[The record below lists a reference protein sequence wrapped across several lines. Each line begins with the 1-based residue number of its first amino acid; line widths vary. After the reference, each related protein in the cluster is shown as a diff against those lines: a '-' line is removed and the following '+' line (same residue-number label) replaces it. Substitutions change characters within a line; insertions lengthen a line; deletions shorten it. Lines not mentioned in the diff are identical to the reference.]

1 MKGLPLAARALVG
14 AVVLAACVVLVLG
27 VGHLSHPLVSN
38 GVVVA
43 TVPTMIGRVVVLTLM
58 FAALESRMPTV
69 SGSNV
74 YLGMGFPIGLAS
86 YIIVGPWGAAFVGAG
101 AVLVLVEN
109 TVVKRVYNG
118 AQFALC
124 AFAAGQAYVF
134 FHGPVAVL
142 AASDFPRVLLP
153 VLIADLVHC
162 AVNGLLLM
170 GVVSLAEKVSPKQV
184 LVGSLL
190 KSVPG
195 YLGYGIFGLLMAV
208 LWVGVGIGVLSALLV
223 LMPLAVAR
231 WAFSQYSAE
240 QQAYEATIQ
249 TLVQAVETKD
259 HYTRGHS
266 ERVSRASVLIGRFIG
281 MREDRL
287 NALRYAGILHD
298 VGKLGVP
305 TKLLQKT
312 ERLSEAEFAAIKL
325 HPVRGLE
332 MLRDI
337 EFLDE
342 AFQGI
347 LHHHERLDGRGYP
360 MGLEGPQIPEFARV
374 IAVADAFDS
383 MTSTRS
389 YRGARSVDD
398 AIAELLRCKGSQ
410 FDPGMVDALIASLTK
425 EPWIASGVDDAA
437 ERRQPPCDA
446 LPAPGSGQAG
456 AIAVDHDD
464 PTFSVAFRDETS

>member
-1 MKGLPLAARALVG
+1 MKGLPFAARALVG

-27 VGHLSHPLVSN
+27 VRHL
-38 GVVVA
+38 A
-43 TVPTMIGRVVVLTLM
+43 DPTMVGRVVVLTLM

-109 TVVKRVYNG
+109 TPVKRVYNG
-118 AQFALC
+118 AQFSLC
-124 AFAAGQAYVF
+124 AFAAGCAYVHF
-134 FHGPVAVL
+134 GGPVGHL
-142 AASDFPRVLLP
+142 AASDFPRVLVP

-170 GVVSLAEKVSPKQV
+170 AVVSLAEKVSPKQV

-240 QQAYEATIQ
+240 QQAYEATIK

-287 NALRYAGILHD
+287 SVLRYAGILHD
-298 VGKLGVP
+298 LGKLGVP

-312 ERLSEAEFAAIKL
+312 ERLSEEEFAAIKL

-342 AFQGI
+342 AFEGI
-347 LHHHERLDGRGYP
+347 LYHHERMDGRGYP
-360 MGLEGPQIPEFARV
+360 MGLEGMKIPEFARV

-389 YRGARSVDD
+389 YRGARSVQD

-410 FDPGMVDALIASLTK
+410 FDSAMVDALIASLVK
-425 EPWIASGVDDAA
+425 EPWVASGVDDAA
-437 ERRQPPCDA
+437 ERAAVPADLVPGV
-446 LPAPGSGQAG
+446 APGAG
-456 AIAVDHDD
+456 IAVDHDD
-464 PTFSVAFRDETS
+464 PTFSVAFRDDSS

>member
-1 MKGLPLAARALVG
+1 MKNLPLAARAYVG
-14 AVVLAACVVLVLG
+14 AVVTAACVVLVLA
-27 VGHLSHPLVSN
+27 LRHPFN
-38 GVVVA
+38 
-43 TVPTMIGRVVVLTLM
+43 IGWVIVLTLM
-58 FAALESRMPTV
+58 YAGLESRMPMV

-74 YLGMGFPIGLAS
+74 YLGMGFPVGLAS

-101 AVLVLVEN
+101 AVLVLTHY
-109 TVVKRVYNG
+109 TVVKRVFNG

-124 AFAAGQAYVF
+124 AFAAGQAYVAF
-134 FHGPVAVL
+134 GGSVGHL

-153 VLIADLVHC
+153 VLVADLVHC
-162 AVNGLLLM
+162 AVNALLLM

-208 LWVGVGIGVLSALLV
+208 LWVGVDIGVLAGLLV

-231 WAFSQYSAE
+231 WAFSQYAAE
-240 QQAYEATIQ
+240 QQAYESTIH

-266 ERVSRASVLIGRFIG
+266 ERVSRASVMVARFIG

-312 ERLSEAEFAAIKL
+312 DKLSEEEFAAIKL

-332 MLRDI
+332 MLSDI

-342 AFQGI
+342 AFKGI

-360 MGLEGPQIPEFARV
+360 MGLAGMQIPEFARV

-389 YRGARSVDD
+389 YRHARSVED
-398 AIAELLRCKGSQ
+398 AITELQRCKGSQ
-410 FDPGMVDALIASLTK
+410 FDPRMVDALIASLVK
-425 EPWIASGVDDAA
+425 EPWVASGVDDEA
-437 ERRQPPCDA
+437 ERAD
-446 LPAPGSGQAG
+446 LPESVSVNS
-456 AIAVDHDD
+456 VDHDD
-464 PTFSVAFRDETS
+464 PTFSVAFRDDTQ

>member
-1 MKGLPLAARALVG
+1 MKGLPLAARAFIG
-14 AVVLAACVVLVLG
+14 AVVAAALTVLVLA
-27 VGHLSHPLVSN
+27 LFHPVN
-38 GVVVA
+38 VA
-43 TVPTMIGRVVVLTLM
+43 WAVVLTVM
-58 FAALESRMPTV
+58 FAALESRMPMV

-86 YIIVGPWGAAFVGAG
+86 YIILGPWGAAFVGAG
-101 AVLVLVEN
+101 SVFMLVAN
-109 TVVKRVYNG
+109 TVVKRLYNA
-118 AQFALC
+118 AQFTLC

-134 FHGPVAVL
+134 FGGPVGHLV
-142 AASDFPRVLLP
+142 ASDFPRVLFP
-153 VLIADLVHC
+153 VLVADLVHC
-162 AVNGLLLM
+162 TLNGLLLM
-170 GVVSLAEKVSPKQV
+170 GVVSLAEGVSPKQV
-184 LVGSLL
+184 LVVSLL

-208 LWVGVGIGVLSALLV
+208 LWVGVDIGVLSTLLV
-223 LMPLAVAR
+223 LMPLIVAR
-231 WAFSQYSAE
+231 WAFSQYSE
-240 QQAYEATIQ
+240 ERQAYEATIH

-266 ERVSRASVLIGRFIG
+266 ERVSRASVMVGRFIG

-312 ERLSEAEFAAIKL
+312 DRLSEEEFAAIKL

-332 MLRDI
+332 MLSDI

-342 AFQGI
+342 AFKGI

-360 MGLEGPQIPEFARV
+360 MGLAGTQIPEFARV

-389 YRGARSVDD
+389 YRHARSVED

-410 FDPGMVDALIASLTK
+410 FDPGMVDALIASLVK
-425 EPWIASGVDDAA
+425 EPWVASGVDDAA
-437 ERRQPPCDA
+437 ERSDDVANA
-446 LPAPGSGQAG
+446 LSIAAGGPSVAGVIVAG
-456 AIAVDHDD
+456 AAIDHDD
-464 PTFSVAFRDETS
+464 PTFSVAFRDDTS

>member
-1 MKGLPLAARALVG
+1 MKGLPFAARAFVG
-14 AVVLAACVVLVLG
+14 VVVAAACVVLGLAF
-27 VGHLSHPLVSN
+27 GHPMN
-38 GVVVA
+38 
-43 TVPTMIGRVVVLTLM
+43 IEWVVVLTVM
-58 FAALESRMPTV
+58 YAAHETRMPSV

-74 YLGMGFPIGLAS
+74 YLGLGFPIGLAS
-86 YIIVGPWGAAFVGAG
+86 YIILGPWGAAFVGAG
-101 AVLVLVEN
+101 AVLVVEH
-109 TVVKRVYNG
+109 TLVKRIFNA
-118 AQFALC
+118 AQFSLC

-134 FHGPVAVL
+134 FGGHVGHL
-142 AASDFPRVLLP
+142 AASDFPQVLFP
-153 VLIADLVHC
+153 VLVADLVHC

-195 YLGYGIFGLLMAV
+195 YLGYGLFGLLMAV
-208 LWVGVGIGVLSALLV
+208 LWVGVDIGVLSALLV

-240 QQAYEATIQ
+240 QQAYESTIHA
-249 TLVQAVETKD
+249 LVQAVETKD
-259 HYTRGHS
+259 RYTRGHS
-266 ERVSRASVLIGRFIG
+266 ERVSRASVMIARFIG

-312 ERLSEAEFAAIKL
+312 DRLSEEEFAAIKL

-332 MLRDI
+332 MLSDI

-342 AFQGI
+342 AFKGI

-360 MGLEGPQIPEFARV
+360 MGLAGAQIPEFARV

-389 YRGARSVDD
+389 YRHARSVED
-398 AIAELLRCKGSQ
+398 AITELERCKGSQ
-410 FDPGMVDALIASLTK
+410 FDPRMVAALIASLVK
-425 EPWIASGVDDAA
+425 EPWVASGVDDAA
-437 ERRQPPCDA
+437 ERIEASQSISVA
-446 LPAPGSGQAG
+446 T
-456 AIAVDHDD
+456 VDHDD
-464 PTFSVAFRDETS
+464 PTFSVAFRDDTP

>member
-1 MKGLPLAARALVG
+1 M
-14 AVVLAACVVLVLG
+14 
-27 VGHLSHPLVSN
+27 
-38 GVVVA
+38 
-43 TVPTMIGRVVVLTLM
+43 
-58 FAALESRMPTV
+58 
-69 SGSNV
+69 
-74 YLGMGFPIGLAS
+74 
-86 YIIVGPWGAAFVGAG
+86 
-101 AVLVLVEN
+101 
-109 TVVKRVYNG
+109 
-118 AQFALC
+118 
-124 AFAAGQAYVF
+124 
-134 FHGPVAVL
+134 
-142 AASDFPRVLLP
+142 LLP
-153 VLIADLVHC
+153 VLVADLVHC
-162 AVNGLLLM
+162 AVNALLLM

-208 LWVGVGIGVLSALLV
+208 LWVGVDIGVLAGLLV

-231 WAFSQYSAE
+231 WAFSQYAAE
-240 QQAYEATIQ
+240 QQAYESTIH

-266 ERVSRASVLIGRFIG
+266 ERVSRASVMVARFIG

-312 ERLSEAEFAAIKL
+312 DKLSEEEFAAIKL

-332 MLRDI
+332 MLSDI

-342 AFQGI
+342 AFKGI

-360 MGLEGPQIPEFARV
+360 MGLAGMQIPEFARV

-389 YRGARSVDD
+389 YRHARSVED
-398 AIAELLRCKGSQ
+398 AITELQRCKGSQ
-410 FDPGMVDALIASLTK
+410 FDPRMVDALIASLVK
-425 EPWIASGVDDAA
+425 EPWVASGVDDEA
-437 ERRQPPCDA
+437 ERAD
-446 LPAPGSGQAG
+446 LPESVSVNS
-456 AIAVDHDD
+456 VDHDD
-464 PTFSVAFRDETS
+464 PTFSVAFRDDTQ

>member
-1 MKGLPLAARALVG
+1 MKGLPFSARAFVG
-14 AVVLAACVVLVLG
+14 AVVAAACLVLVLG
-27 VGHLSHPLVSN
+27 TTHSMN
-38 GVVVA
+38 ITWVVIL
-43 TVPTMIGRVVVLTLM
+43 TVMY
-58 FAALESRMPTV
+58 AALESRMPSV
-69 SGSNV
+69 RGSNV
-74 YLGMGFPIGLAS
+74 YLGMGFPVGLAS
-86 YIIVGPWGAAFVGAG
+86 YIILGPWGAAFVGAG
-101 AVLVLVEN
+101 AVLVLVQN
-109 TVVKRVYNG
+109 TIVKRLFNA
-118 AQFALC
+118 AQFSLC
-124 AFAAGQAYVF
+124 AFVAGQAYVSF
-134 FHGPVAVL
+134 GGKVGHL

-153 VLIADLVHC
+153 VLLADLVHC

-208 LWVGVGIGVLSALLV
+208 LWVGVDIGPLSAVLV
-223 LMPLAVAR
+223 LMPLSVAR

-240 QQAYEATIQ
+240 QQAYQSTIHA
-249 TLVQAVETKD
+249 LVQAVETKD

-266 ERVSRASVLIGRFIG
+266 ERVSRASVMAARLIG

-312 ERLSEAEFAAIKL
+312 DRLSEAEFAAIKL

-332 MLRDI
+332 MLSDI

-342 AFQGI
+342 AFKGI

-360 MGLEGPQIPEFARV
+360 MGLSGMQIPEFARV

-389 YRGARSVDD
+389 YRHARSVDD
-398 AIAELLRCKGSQ
+398 AIAELQRCKGSQ
-410 FDPGMVDALIASLTK
+410 FDPRMVDALIAALVK
-425 EPWIASGVDDAA
+425 EPWVASGVDESA
-437 ERRQPPCDA
+437 ESLDVVA
-446 LPAPGSGQAG
+446 TISVTT
-456 AIAVDHDD
+456 VDHDD
-464 PTFSVAFRDETS
+464 PTFSVAFRDDNQ